1 MAGMNTFLQRKSLF
15 AIPLSRRWMIRLMAT
30 AGAASVIPAWAQ
42 TPASPGASP
51 AGSGGAASPP
61 DQRPVLLVLGDSL
74 SAEYGLT
81 RGSGWVSLLDRR
93 LAGGG
98 RVFRIV
104 NASISGETTAGGVTR
119 IEGLLRRQRPAIVII
134 ELGGN
139 DALRGLD
146 LTTTEANLRTMARRA
161 REAGARVLLLGMQ
174 MPPNYGQAYGEA
186 FARVFVQVAKD
197 TDAALVPFFLEDIGD
212 KLEYFQPDRIHPN
225 ESAQPLMLERVWPEL
240 QRLL

>member
-1 MAGMNTFLQRKSLF
+1 M
-15 AIPLSRRWMIRLMAT
+15 P
-30 AGAASVIPAWAQ
+30 ASAQ

-51 AGSGGAASPP
+51 AGSGGAVSST

-74 SAEYGLT
+74 SAEYGLA
-81 RGSGWVSLLDRR
+81 RGSGWVSLLERR
-93 LAGGG
+93 LAAQGS
-98 RVFRIV
+98 VFRIV

-119 IEGLLRRQRPAIVII
+119 IDGLLRRQRPSIVII

-186 FARVFVQVAKD
+186 FARVFVQVAKE
-197 TDAALVPFFLEDIGD
+197 TDARLVPFFLEDIGD

-240 QRLL
+240 QQLL